1 MMHPAQPVH
10 SPDVTTSLYRSAQCG
25 FSGGTAPTVASA
37 VVPELP
43 EVEAY
48 RRLAEGALGRP
59 VERAVVGDR
68 RFVRGGSSPR
78 SLLGA
83 LAGTTFTR
91 ARRHGK
97 LLVLDMDGPGSDR
110 HLGLRFG
117 MTGRLLLDGRAGVE
131 RLVYSSE
138 RDESAW
144 DRFTVRFADGGR
156 LVVRDPRLLGGVEL
170 DPDESVLGPDALTVT
185 AAQLRRALEHSEVA
199 VKARLMDQHRLAGVG
214 NLIADE
220 VLWRASLAP
229 HRRSRSLTPTEHRR
243 LHRHLRHT
251 LDVMMERG
259 GSHLGDLMPERV
271 LGGRCPRDGTE
282 LERSTVGGRT
292 SWWCPAHQH

>member
-1 MMHPAQPVH
+1 
-10 SPDVTTSLYRSAQCG
+10 
-25 FSGGTAPTVASA
+25 
-37 VVPELP
+37 VPELP

-214 NLIADE
+214 NLTADE